1 MILVLDA
8 GALIAVDRGDREVWS
23 RLRVAFAAGHRVHL
37 PAGVIG
43 QAWRN
48 PSRQALLSRML
59 KRCEEVVLDG
69 SVART
74 AGRLCGETGT
84 DDVIDASVALAVAEA
99 SDTCS
104 DVVLL
109 TSDTRDLS
117 ALLAALSIG
126 ARMVSV

>member
-23 RLRVAFAAGHRVHL
+23 RLRAAFAGGHQVYV

-48 PSRQALLSRML
+48 PSRQAQLSRML

-69 SVART
+69 SAARA

-84 DDVIDASVALAVAEA
+84 ADVIDASVALSVADA
-99 SDTCS
+99 SDACS

-109 TSDTRDLS
+109 TSDTRDLKT
-117 ALLAALSIG
+117 LLTALSIG
-126 ARMVSV
+126 ARVIAV

>member
-8 GALIAVDRGDREVWS
+8 GALIAVDRGDREVAS
-23 RLRVAFAAGHRVHL
+23 RLRSALAAGHAVHV

-59 KRCEEVVLDG
+59 KGCQELVLDG
-69 SVART
+69 SAARA

-99 SDTCS
+99 SDTSS
-104 DVVLL
+104 DVVLP
-109 TSDTRDLS
+109 TSDTRDLG

-126 ARMVSV
+126 VRMVSV

>member
-1 MILVLDA
+1 
-8 GALIAVDRGDREVWS
+8 
-23 RLRVAFAAGHRVHL
+23 
-37 PAGVIG
+37 
-43 QAWRN
+43 
-48 PSRQALLSRML
+48 ML
-59 KRCEEVVLDG
+59 KGCEEAALDG
-69 SVART
+69 SAARA

-117 ALLAALSIG
+117 VLLAALSIG

>member
-8 GALIAVDRGDREVWS
+8 GALIAVDRGDREVGS
-23 RLRVAFAAGHRVHL
+23 RLRSAFAAGHPVHV

-69 SVART
+69 SAART

-99 SDTCS
+99 SDTSS

-109 TSDTRDLS
+109 TSDTRDLGI
-117 ALLAALSIG
+117 LLAALGIG
-126 ARMVSV
+126 ARVVMV